1 MERAVGKVRKERAE
15 LLAERRRQDIMDMD
29 KECSQPE
36 GLCVYMYIYYSTEFS
51 LISAHHHH
59 IIILPSRLQLVPTIA
74 TYSTVLSPIS
84 AHHHHV

>member
-36 GLCVYMYIYYSTEFS
+36 GLCVYIHVHTCSTEF
-51 LISAHHHH
+51 
-59 IIILPSRLQLVPTIA
+59 
-74 TYSTVLSPIS
+74 SPIS
-84 AHHHHV
+84 AHHHIIISAHHRHI

>member
-1 MERAVGKVRKERAE
+1 MGKVRKERAE

-51 LISAHHHH
+51 PISAHHHH
-59 IIILPSRLQLVPTIA
+59 IILLNRLQLVPTII
-74 TYSTVLSPIS
+74 TELSPIS
-84 AHHHHV
+84 AHHRHI